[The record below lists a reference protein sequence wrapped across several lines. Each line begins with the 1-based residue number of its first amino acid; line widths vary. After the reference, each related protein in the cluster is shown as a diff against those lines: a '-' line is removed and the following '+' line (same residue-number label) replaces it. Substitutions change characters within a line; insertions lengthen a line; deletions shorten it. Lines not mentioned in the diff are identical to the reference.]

1 MNWLSEMSTWEMASL
16 IFLLRVCDV
25 SMGTLRTISVVQG
38 KLAFSVV
45 LGFFE
50 VILWVLGVSQVITG
64 LQDSPVLAVAYATGF
79 ATGNGAGILIE
90 RRLAMGSVVIRII
103 STSSGPQI
111 ASDLR
116 QLGQRLTTFQGQGR
130 DGPVTL
136 VYITCTRRQL
146 PHLLAKARTTDPKL
160 FYTVEPLRDWSS
172 GLLTPLPYATGWRSI
187 FKAK

>member
-1 MNWLSEMSTWEMASL
+1 MDWLSQVSTWEMAWL

-25 SMGTLRTISVVQG
+25 SMGTLRTIAVVQG
-38 KLAFSVV
+38 KLTFSVF

-50 VILWVLGVSQVITG
+50 VLLWVLGVSQVITG
-64 LQDSPVLAVAYATGF
+64 LQESPILAVAYATGF
-79 ATGNGAGILIE
+79 AAGNGVGILIE

-103 STSSGPQI
+103 STGSGPQI
-111 ASDLR
+111 ANALR

-146 PHLLAKARTTDPKL
+146 PRLLAAARVTDPRL
-160 FYTVEPLRDWSS
+160 FYTVEPLRESSS
-172 GLLTPLPYATGWRSI
+172 GLTAPLAFASGWRGLL
-187 FKAK
+187 KRK